1 MEDKEIKI
9 TSNYVYGAG
18 GMPAGNGVSISAC
31 NISSC
36 LTVDS
41 ISPTYNDCVSYSSP
55 KDTTELKL
63 KCLLNK
69 AEDLIVACLD
79 SNRVMDQNAAIE
91 FLNEWRK
98 IK

>member
-1 MEDKEIKI
+1 MEDKEIII

-18 GMPAGNGVSISAC
+18 GMPAGISIPVR

-79 SNRVMDQNAAIE
+79 SNRVMDQNAAAE
-91 FLNEWRK
+91 FLTEWRK

>member
-1 MEDKEIKI
+1 MEKEIKVV
-9 TSNYVYGAG
+9 SNYVYGSS
-18 GMPAGNGVSISAC
+18 GMPAGNGVFI
-31 NISSC
+31 
-36 LTVDS
+36 T
-41 ISPTYNDCVSYSSP
+41 TYNHSDLVVPSYSGYTSSYSSP